1 MIPSTLQPD
10 SEKTMSY
17 TTADAFRHPAGRL
30 LTMAALALAGCSAQS
45 ELNPPEPAW
54 TPGSG
59 WAEELVRLETGTGT
73 IHGTLVVPAGR
84 GPHPAAVIIAGS
96 GPTDRNGNSA
106 ILGGENNSLK
116 LLAEGLAERGVA
128 SVRFDK
134 RGIAGSAAAG
144 PSEADLR
151 FEMYVD
157 DAAAWFEYLDSDPR
171 LDAVALVGHSEGSAI
186 GMIAAQRVGA
196 EAFVSIAGIARG
208 AAEVLRDQ
216 LRPQLTPE
224 LWEESERILT
234 ELEAGRTVDTV
245 PPQLFILYRPSVQP
259 YLISWLRYVPAE
271 EIGKLD
277 AAVLIAQGT
286 TDIQVGVA
294 EAEALRDAHPDA
306 ELLIVEGMNHVLK
319 LVPADPAA
327 QRASYTDPS
336 LPVAP
341 ELIERTADHIRS
353 AADVGR

>member
-1 MIPSTLQPD
+1 MSHVTAYAIRQPARRLLAVAVIVL
-10 SEKTMSY
+10 TGC
-17 TTADAFRHPAGRL
+17 TARPGVSPTETAGPAG
-30 LTMAALALAGCSAQS
+30 
-45 ELNPPEPAW
+45 PAW
-54 TPGSG
+54 T
-59 WAEELVRLETGTGT
+59 EEAVQLETSTGT
-73 IHGTLVVPAGR
+73 IHGTLVVPSER

-96 GPTDRNGNSA
+96 GPTDRDGNSA
-106 ILGGENNSLK
+106 ILGGANNSLK

-134 RGIAGSAAAG
+134 RGVAASAAAG

-151 FEMYVD
+151 FDTYVD
-157 DAAAWFEYLDSDPR
+157 DAAAWFQHLESDPR
-171 LDAVALVGHSEGSAI
+171 LDAVAFVGHSEGSAI
-186 GMIAAQRVGA
+186 GMIAAQRVDA

-224 LWEESERILT
+224 LWEESERILA
-234 ELEAGRTVDTV
+234 ELEAGRTVESV
-245 PPQLFILYRPSVQP
+245 PPQLYILYRPSVQP

-277 AAVLIAQGT
+277 AAVLVAQGT
-286 TDIQVGVA
+286 NDVQVGMA
-294 EAEALRDAHPDA
+294 EAEALHAAHPGA

-319 LVPADPAA
+319 LVPADAAA
-327 QRASYTDPS
+327 QQASYTDPS

-341 ELIERTADHIRS
+341 ELIERTAAHIR
-353 AADVGR
+353 AAAGVAR